1 MHGKAVMLSVFKPKE
16 GAHTCHLCDFKGTEI
31 QHLKRHIRRMH
42 GQSEVE
48 KVVEEKPEWNCHLCE
63 FKAHIKNEVKR
74 HIAAEH
80 GEKEL
85 KAYKLS
91 FIKAWR
97 ERVGYVAPKPK
108 PVESKVC
115 PFCAGTFK
123 SLEQHIKYKHES
135 EKPWKCDICDFAH
148 ATKMGKVSL
157 QGVDSL

>member
-1 MHGKAVMLSVFKPKE
+1 MHGEAVMLSVFTPKE
-16 GAHTCHLCDFKGTEI
+16 GSHICHLCDFKGTKI
-31 QHLKRHIRRMH
+31 NLLKRHLRRMH
-42 GQSEVE
+42 GQSEIE
-48 KVVEEKPEWNCHLCE
+48 KVFGEKPEWNCPCCE

-85 KAYKLS
+85 RAYKLRD
-91 FIKAWR
+91 INAWK
-97 ERVGYVAPKPK
+97 ERVGFVAPKPK

-135 EKPWKCDICDFAH
+135 EKPWKCDKCDFAH
-148 ATKMGKVSL
+148 ATKIGLKVR
-157 QGVDSL
+157 

>member
-1 MHGKAVMLSVFKPKE
+1 M
-16 GAHTCHLCDFKGTEI
+16 
-31 QHLKRHIRRMH
+31 
-42 GQSEVE
+42 QSEVE
-48 KVVEEKPEWNCHLCE
+48 KVFEGKPEWNCHMCE

-123 SLEQHIKYKHES
+123 YLEQHIKYKHES
-135 EKPWKCDICDFAH
+135 EKPWKCDKCDFAH
-148 ATKMGKVSL
+148 ATKMGLQVQNIINHKKNTQVL
-157 QGVDSL
+157 QGLPWQSMIKLNFFEVFFIFQFWSNNT